1 MKKQKGLKLRNKLI
15 LIYVPFLVLTVLFL
29 GTFLTEQ
36 FRKNTIDQSIRVCRQ
51 SADLIQNNLLHQL
64 DQFYLIAYDIAS
76 DSNLQEYLCQTK
88 GSDYDLYSFYSNRIL
103 GQISKAYYSNNHMQ
117 LHIYT
122 SNMNLQYSGLF
133 IRDKDEYEA
142 KKALLANDP
151 ASVFWEKAEA
161 SDQMSGGGFI
171 GFLMP
176 INRYDNYTGT
186 VGLVGVLELRIR
198 LDDLRQYLPDLKAE
212 QNLVL
217 LTDGEGRT
225 VVSNSQDSAGLAA
238 LANSVT
244 DGEEPE
250 EPYVNYAGQKYLLLK
265 NTLNNETFNLS
276 GWTLTTLVPL
286 DTVYRSIW
294 NMQTM
299 NVVACL
305 LCLLVVVP
313 LIVLFA
319 RNITKR
325 LEYLV
330 GKMNEISQGNYAVS
344 VTVGGNDEITRLGE
358 KFSEMLQTLDLLT
371 KEEMQAKLKEE
382 QLENARKEARIF
394 ALERQINPHY
404 LFNTL
409 ESIRMNLVLKGD
421 RETADLVQIFAKSYR
436 EMIDDSRQAITLR
449 DELAFVHDYFTIQDF
464 RHAGKIRLKTDVP
477 EELLHYCIP
486 KFLLQPLIENA
497 IVHGLELKESGGTVN
512 LTIRREDAFL
522 TMRVSDDG
530 IGMNEKELEALRV
543 SLYSKGSSR
552 KNYALRNIAERLSLL
567 YGTSALLTV
576 ESERNVGTEILVKLP
591 INRLEVK

>member
-29 GTFLTEQ
+29 GAFLTEQ
-36 FRKNTIDQSIRVCRQ
+36 FRKNTIDQSIRVCQQ

-76 DSNLQEYLCQTK
+76 DSNLQEYLCQTE
-88 GSDYDLYSFYSNRIL
+88 GSDYELYSFYSDRIL
-103 GQISKAYYSNNHMQ
+103 GQISKAYYSNSHMQ

-142 KKALLANDP
+142 KKALLVNSP
-151 ASVFWEKAEA
+151 ASVFWEEAEA
-161 SDQMSGGGFI
+161 SNQMSGGGFI

-176 INRYDNYTGT
+176 ISRYDNYTGT

-238 LANSVT
+238 LANSA
-244 DGEEPE
+244 DDENA
-250 EPYVNYAGQKYLLLK
+250 YVDYGGQKYLLLK

-299 NVVACL
+299 GAVACL
-305 LCLLVVVP
+305 LCLLIVVP

-330 GKMNEISQGNYAVS
+330 GKMNEISQGNDAVS
-344 VTVGGNDEITRLGE
+344 VTAGGRDEITRLGE

-382 QLENARKEARIF
+382 QLENARKEACIF

-409 ESIRMNLVLKGD
+409 ESIRMSLVLKGD
-421 RETADLVQIFAKSYR
+421 RETADLVLIFAKSYR
-436 EMIDDSRQAITLR
+436 KMIDDSRQAIALR

-477 EELLHYCIP
+477 EELLRYCVP
-486 KFLLQPLIENA
+486 KFLIQPLIENA
-497 IVHGLELKESGGTVN
+497 IVHGLELKESGGTIN
-512 LTIRREDAFL
+512 LTIRREDSFL
-522 TMRVSDDG
+522 TLRVSDDG
-530 IGMNEKELEALRV
+530 IGMNEKELEALRT
-543 SLYSKGSSR
+543 SLYSKESSQ
-552 KNYALRNIAERLSLL
+552 KSYALRNIAERLSLL

-576 ESERNVGTEILVKLP
+576 ESKRNVGTEILVKLP